1 MPGLNILQN
10 GPVKHSPTEESAA
23 EVLANLSVQS
33 VMPQTKVVPELTV
46 DGKHISCHLPGKSSM
61 LMLLTVPRS
70 LPYLQQW
77 TIPSLK
83 DLDATV
89 ASWRARDDRRPSN
102 ASSITRRSSYQSDAN
117 WSEVVATPSLSS
129 PGLSSAHLS
138 PLMSPRT
145 PRESRSPSFQASPN
159 QSFDSSLSSSEY
171 SYYPQPQHTVKLP
184 RLCQPRIHGSH
195 IGPVSDGI
203 KKRRAPKK
211 TENEPHFNQKYMIE
225 CRNFML
231 YQLIDIGKDWL
242 EVVETYHSHASKL
255 IKDQKKA
262 EIESKRRIQ
271 GLQGCYYRLNN
282 FVPALDKD
290 GNLLFNDDGK
300 EYTILLQVR
309 QQKDELLGLIDRYPE
324 RVCYE
329 NYSWVSPEHMKRA
342 EELTARRNQQRLARG
357 LPPWSPKH
365 QETRVVHTHHGNPP
379 EA

>member
-1 MPGLNILQN
+1 
-10 GPVKHSPTEESAA
+10 
-23 EVLANLSVQS
+23 
-33 VMPQTKVVPELTV
+33 
-46 DGKHISCHLPGKSSM
+46 
-61 LMLLTVPRS
+61 
-70 LPYLQQW
+70 
-77 TIPSLK
+77 
-83 DLDATV
+83 
-89 ASWRARDDRRPSN
+89 
-102 ASSITRRSSYQSDAN
+102 
-117 WSEVVATPSLSS
+117 
-129 PGLSSAHLS
+129 
-138 PLMSPRT
+138 
-145 PRESRSPSFQASPN
+145 
-159 QSFDSSLSSSEY
+159 
-171 SYYPQPQHTVKLP
+171 
-184 RLCQPRIHGSH
+184 
-195 IGPVSDGI
+195 
-203 KKRRAPKK
+203 
-211 TENEPHFNQKYMIE
+211 MIE